1 VVLDDFFQN
10 LDAGS
15 RALIL
20 GLLTDRARPWTVL
33 AVSND
38 PLLLAAF
45 DRVLVVEH
53 GRVVADG
60 PFAALRDLPVCRALL
75 HEPPPA
81 GGR

>member
-20 GLLTDRARPWTVL
+20 AVLTDRARPWTVL

-38 PLLLAAF
+38 PLLLEAF
-45 DRVLVVEH
+45 DRVLVIEH
-53 GRVVADG
+53 GRLVADG
-60 PFAALRDLPVCRALL
+60 PFRALRTLPVCRTLL
-75 HEPPPA
+75 HESPLA
-81 GGR
+81 GER